1 MRWAVATAAWV
12 ALAMFTGCGGGGG
25 GPAPAPAPA
34 PPSGGGGQLGSG
46 GGGSASGGTSSSGSG
61 GAQQQA
67 EGWGHLTGRI
77 VLKGAA
83 PKPAPI
89 NVTKDQEFCGKHNLV
104 DESIVVGPDGG
115 LANVVVYVRTRKVK
129 VHPELEAAKDKPV
142 ILKNENCR
150 FEPRVVA
157 VVVGQKLYV
166 TNPDPVAHNT
176 NISVPGGGGGGN
188 YSIPANVNEP
198 QEAYKF
204 EFSLQQSVPVPV
216 ACNIHPWM
224 KGFVVIRKN
233 PYVAVTGKDGKF
245 EIKNLPAGELEL
257 QLWQEKAGYLAV
269 DGWPKGRKKITIKPN
284 ETVDLGTIEVPVE
297 KLQ

>member
-1 MRWAVATAAWV
+1 MRWALV
-12 ALAMFTGCGGGGG
+12 ALGLAGWMAVLSGCGGGGSAPPPPP
-25 GPAPAPAPA
+25 PAPA
-34 PPSGGGGQLGSG
+34 PSGGGGQLGSG
-46 GGGSASGGTSSSGSG
+46 SSGGGSSTADSGSS
-61 GAQQQA
+61 QQA

-77 VLKGAA
+77 VLKGAPPQA
-83 PKPAPI
+83 API

-104 DESIVVGPDGG
+104 DESVVVGSEGG
-115 LANVVVYVRTRKVK
+115 LANVVIYVRTRKVK
-129 VHPELEAAKDKPV
+129 VHPELEALKDKPV

-150 FEPRVVA
+150 FEPRVVS
-157 VVVGQKLYV
+157 VLVGQKLFV

-188 YSIPANVNEP
+188 YSIPANVKEP
-198 QEAYKF
+198 QDAYKF
-204 EFSLQQSVPVPV
+204 EFSLQQNVPVPV

-224 KGFVVIRKN
+224 KGYVVIRKN

-245 EIKNLPAGELEL
+245 EIKNLPAGELEF
-257 QLWQEKAGYLAV
+257 QLWQEKVGYLDV
-269 DGWPKGRKKITIKPN
+269 DGWPKGRKKITIKAG